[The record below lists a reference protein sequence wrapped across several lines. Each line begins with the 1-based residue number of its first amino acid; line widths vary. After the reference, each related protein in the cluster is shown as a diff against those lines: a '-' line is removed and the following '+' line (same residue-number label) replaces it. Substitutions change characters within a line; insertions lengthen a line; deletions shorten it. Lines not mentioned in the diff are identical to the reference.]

1 MGIELP
7 LLVKT
12 NFIDCYEDSR
22 LGWDLDTELLNTKSQ
37 IEKIKPV
44 MQRSWEK
51 FNYCSFNEIVAK
63 INITPHNI
71 YQYLQMPLFFH
82 PDQPL

>member
-22 LGWDLDTELLNTKSQ
+22 LGWDLDTKPLNTKSQ
-37 IEKIKPV
+37 FDKTKPV

-51 FNYCSFNEIVAK
+51 FNYSSFKEIVEK
-63 INITPHNI
+63 INITPHNT

>member
-7 LLVKT
+7 MLVKT
-12 NFIDCYEDSR
+12 NFIDCYKDSR
-22 LGWDLDTELLNTKSQ
+22 LGWDFDTEPLNTKSQ
-37 IEKIKPV
+37 IDKTQACK
-44 MQRSWEK
+44 SGNK
-51 FNYCSFNEIVAK
+51 FNYSSFREIVEK
-63 INITPHNI
+63 INITPHNT